1 MSMMTWQILK
11 FGDLPKTQKS
21 KNLDNEALLF
31 KFIHYTKVYNMV
43 NNSFLPEV
51 TFNYLTRIFPFM
63 VLTFPF
69 IIFSFKDVDAG
80 NVTETKPR
88 KCLGYSSL
96 EMLIAHPFYIQML
109 MFCTLHLFKFWL
121 ERCYMMVY
129 PRFSIV

>member
-1 MSMMTWQILK
+1 
-11 FGDLPKTQKS
+11 
-21 KNLDNEALLF
+21 
-31 KFIHYTKVYNMV
+31 MV

-96 EMLIAHPFYIQML
+96 EMLIAHPFYIHVLYIAPVQVLIREML
-109 MFCTLHLFKFWL
+109 HDG
-121 ERCYMMVY
+121 V
-129 PRFSIV
+129 S